1 MSVLGSII
9 GGRLAASHLAGP
21 DVSDAVGM
29 ARVFSDMGWHC
40 TLGAWAAPDSTP
52 RENFILYCRGIE
64 ALAASGLDG
73 YFSIKLCTL
82 GYDRAMFEE
91 LAGLAAGHDIRV
103 HCDSM
108 DPLTADRTMSIIG
121 QAHARYENIGSTL
134 PAGWRRSR
142 PDAEKLAD
150 WGVPVRIVKGQWGD
164 PDRRVTDIRAAFV
177 TLAGQLAGR
186 GLRISV
192 ATHDRSVALRSLALL
207 TGAGTDCE
215 MEQISGLPQNCSA
228 IAGAAG
234 VPFRVYIPY
243 GFPYL
248 PYNIWQVRTR
258 PAVALWALRDFIAG
272 KHRRVGE
279 PR

>member
-1 MSVLGSII
+1 
-9 GGRLAASHLAGP
+9 
-21 DVSDAVGM
+21 M
-29 ARVFSDMGWHC
+29 ARAFSARGWHC
-40 TLGAWAAPDSTP
+40 TLGAWAAPESTP
-52 RENFILYCRGIE
+52 RENFNLYTRGIE
-64 ALAASGLDG
+64 ALAASGLNG

-82 GYDRAMFEE
+82 GYDRAMFED
-91 LAGLAAGHDIRV
+91 LVDLAAGKNLRV

-108 DPLTADRTMSIIG
+108 DPQTADRTMSIIR
-121 QAHARYENIGSTL
+121 QMNARSEHIGSTL
-134 PAGWRRSR
+134 PAGWRRSA

-150 WGVPVRIVKGQWGD
+150 WGVAVRIVKGQWGD
-164 PDRRVTDIRAAFV
+164 PDRRIADIRAAFV
-177 TLAGQLAGR
+177 GLAEKLAGR

-207 TGAGTDCE
+207 TAAGTECE
-215 MEQISGLPQNCSA
+215 MEQISGLPQNCAA

-243 GFPYL
+243 GFPFL

-258 PAVALWALRDFIAG
+258 PAVALWVLRDLIVG

-279 PR
+279 AR